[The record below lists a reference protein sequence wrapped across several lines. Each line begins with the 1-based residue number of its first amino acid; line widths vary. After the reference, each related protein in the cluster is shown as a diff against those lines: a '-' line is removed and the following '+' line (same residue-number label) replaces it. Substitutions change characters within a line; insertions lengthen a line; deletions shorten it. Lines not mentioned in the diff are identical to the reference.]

1 MHPTCSPGARLLAA
15 TVALAGAVIL
25 TGGAGCGA
33 PPPDCNVHCNGNTLV
48 SCSSAASDSPEVVTE
63 DCGQRRCVEGDTSL
77 EHYALCVSGGRD
89 PRCNPVADDVFC
101 EGETITTCRGAY
113 VAARDDCAAR
123 GLLCAVKPFLGAPM
137 HTGRCV
143 ESRTPDE
150 RCASDVPHLF
160 CDGETRSG
168 CFGPLLVHG
177 NDCGPLGKR
186 CVVHG
191 DGAACE

>member
-1 MHPTCSPGARLLAA
+1 MTARPWLGALLLAA
-15 TVALAGAVIL
+15 PVAIVAFAGA
-25 TGGAGCGA
+25 TGCWTPLPECSA
-33 PPPDCNVHCNGNTLV
+33 HCNGNTRV
-48 SCSSAASDSPEVVTE
+48 SCSASAGDFPEPATE
-63 DCGQRRCVEGDTSL
+63 DCGQLRCVEGDTSL
-77 EHYALCVSGGRD
+77 EHYALCASGGPD
-89 PRCNPVADDVFC
+89 PRCNPNADDVFC
-101 EGETITTCRGAY
+101 EGETIATCRGAY
-113 VAARDDCAAR
+113 VAAREDCAAR
-123 GLLCAVKPFLGAPM
+123 GLLCAVKPFLGSPI

-177 NDCGPLGKR
+177 SACAPLGKH

-191 DGAACE
+191 DSAACE